1 MLTVPNSPQ
10 TVIYIYK
17 AMVYFNDKQKQNYNG
32 TVNITEF
39 MLHPLKNLASNPT
52 CQKVLHLQLLM
63 TGSTDP

>member
-10 TVIYIYK
+10 AVIYMYK

-32 TVNITEF
+32 NVNITEF
-39 MLHPLKNLASNPT
+39 MVHPLKNLASNLT
-52 CQKVLHLQLLM
+52 CQKVLNLQLLM